1 MENRLTAWISIG
13 STYTYL
19 TALRLR
25 SVADKHNIRLNFR
38 PFSVRQIM
46 QSMNNIP
53 FPPEKQTKVAYM
65 WRDIE
70 RRAKGY
76 GLPAPAVPAPYPLKD
91 FDLVNK
97 LGIVANEDNFYLSF
111 LEQTY
116 SAWFVHGLPAGST
129 DHIDQLAE
137 NLGFDKDALL
147 ARAQSDH
154 VEAVYRENTVQAQ
167 NLGVFGAPSFMVG
180 SEIFWGDD
188 RLEDAISFLKG
199 ELS

>member
-1 MENRLTAWISIG
+1 MR
-13 STYTYL
+13 
-19 TALRLR
+19 
-25 SVADKHNIRLNFR
+25 
-38 PFSVRQIM
+38 
-46 QSMNNIP
+46 
-53 FPPEKQTKVAYM
+53 
-65 WRDIE
+65 
-70 RRAKGY
+70 
-76 GLPAPAVPAPYPLKD
+76 
-91 FDLVNK
+91 
-97 LGIVANEDNFYLSF
+97 
-111 LEQTY
+111 
-116 SAWFVHGLPAGST
+116 AWFVHGLPAGST

>member
-1 MENRLTAWISIG
+1 MENTLTAWISIG

-25 SVADKHNIRLNFR
+25 SVADKYNIRLNFR

-53 FPPEKQTKVAYM
+53 FPPEKQIKVAYM

-76 GLPAPAVPAPYPLKD
+76 GLPVPAGPAPYPLKD
-91 FDLVNK
+91 FDLINK
-97 LGIVANEDNFYLSF
+97 LGIVANEDNFYLAF

-116 SAWFVHGLPAGST
+116 SEWFVNGLPAGSA
-129 DHIDQLAE
+129 DHIDHLAE

-147 ARAQSDH
+147 ARTQSDH
-154 VEAVYRENTVQAQ
+154 VEAVYQENTVQAQ

>member
-1 MENRLTAWISIG
+1 MENTLTAWISIG

-25 SVADKHNIRLNFR
+25 SVAGKHNIRLNFR

-91 FDLVNK
+91 FDLINK

-116 SAWFVHGLPAGST
+116 SEWFVNGLPAGSA
-129 DHIDQLAE
+129 DHIDHLAE